1 MVLVLIT
8 NTKNYRAAIKSPLD
22 RMHELIHRKER
33 VMNMKKIIKESLKI
47 FMMIVIL
54 GIIAGCSGS
63 TNPQKTEEQKK
74 IVSVAPSI
82 TELIYALGKEDVLV
96 GRTDYCDY
104 PEEAKQVPSIGSL
117 IDPSVEKIV
126 ELDADIVIATANFKE
141 ETHKKLEDLGI
152 EVVTLYDSADL
163 EGAYESI
170 AALGEILNAEEKANN
185 LITEM
190 QSKIAEIEE
199 KVKDAKKP
207 KVYYAADFGKNG
219 DFTATGD
226 TFIGQMLEIAG
237 GDNIAKDATGWQY
250 SLEKIIENDPEIIF
264 ISKYFGLKEQFVET
278 AGYKELSAV
287 KNDKVIEID
296 DNLISRQGPRLAEGI
311 ETLAKAMHPDLFE

>member
-1 MVLVLIT
+1 
-8 NTKNYRAAIKSPLD
+8 
-22 RMHELIHRKER
+22 
-33 VMNMKKIIKESLKI
+33 MNMKKIIKESLKI

>member
-1 MVLVLIT
+1 
-8 NTKNYRAAIKSPLD
+8 
-22 RMHELIHRKER
+22 
-33 VMNMKKIIKESLKI
+33 MNMKKIIKESLKI

-152 EVVTLYDSADL
+152 EVVTLYDSVDL

-170 AALGEILNAEEKANN
+170 AALGEILNAEES
-185 LITEM
+185 
-190 QSKIAEIEE
+190 Q
-199 KVKDAKKP
+199 
-207 KVYYAADFGKNG
+207 
-219 DFTATGD
+219 
-226 TFIGQMLEIAG
+226 
-237 GDNIAKDATGWQY
+237 
-250 SLEKIIENDPEIIF
+250 
-264 ISKYFGLKEQFVET
+264 
-278 AGYKELSAV
+278 
-287 KNDKVIEID
+287 
-296 DNLISRQGPRLAEGI
+296 
-311 ETLAKAMHPDLFE
+311 

>member
-1 MVLVLIT
+1 
-8 NTKNYRAAIKSPLD
+8 
-22 RMHELIHRKER
+22 
-33 VMNMKKIIKESLKI
+33 MNMKKIIKEILQI

-54 GIIAGCSGS
+54 GVIAGCSGS

-82 TELIYALGKEDVLV
+82 TELIYALGKEDALV

>member
-1 MVLVLIT
+1 
-8 NTKNYRAAIKSPLD
+8 
-22 RMHELIHRKER
+22 
-33 VMNMKKIIKESLKI
+33 MKKIIKESLKI